1 MATTQPYQIAFTRE
15 LTVPQNAIVGE
26 IAPVEKQF
34 KCEIIVN
41 DALVRKIRKTR
52 YLPFSFL
59 PLKPLEIPQ
68 YKLIITADFLRKLQK
83 KDATAFFKLYHE
95 LGHIHHQD
103 LINEKEPDEEEQ
115 ALRKAGKPSEAD
127 LAADQFA
134 KSYMG
139 LKNSLNALKEIR
151 KEWEELCSSA
161 ACGDRAES
169 NRAAKK
175 EVLGR
180 IEAIKLK

>member
-41 DALVRKIRKTR
+41 DALVAKYERRDIC
-52 YLPFSFL
+52 LSLL

-83 KDATAFFKLYHE
+83 KDATAFSSFITSWGISTIRILSMKR
-95 LGHIHHQD
+95 
-103 LINEKEPDEEEQ
+103 NPMK
-115 ALRKAGKPSEAD
+115 
-127 LAADQFA
+127 
-134 KSYMG
+134 KS
-139 LKNSLNALKEIR
+139 R
-151 KEWEELCSSA
+151 H
-161 ACGDRAES
+161 
-169 NRAAKK
+169 
-175 EVLGR
+175 
-180 IEAIKLK
+180 

>member
-26 IAPVEKQF
+26 IAPAEKQF

-41 DALVRKIRKTR
+41 DALVAKYERRDIC
-52 YLPFSFL
+52 LSLL

-103 LINEKEPDEEEQ
+103 LINETEPDEEEQ
-115 ALRKAGKPSEAD
+115 ALRNAGKPSEAD

-151 KEWEELCSSA
+151 KEWEELCNST

-175 EVLGR
+175 EVQGR

>member
-1 MATTQPYQIAFTRE
+1 MRDHRKRCS
-15 LTVPQNAIVGE
+15 G
-26 IAPVEKQF
+26 
-34 KCEIIVN
+34 
-41 DALVRKIRKTR
+41 RKIRKTR
-52 YLPFSFL
+52 YLPFSFAFKAIGNS
-59 PLKPLEIPQ
+59 PVQADYHCGFSAEIT
-68 YKLIITADFLRKLQK
+68 KERCHR
-83 KDATAFFKLYHE
+83 FFKLYHE

-161 ACGDRAES
+161 ACGERAES

>member
-1 MATTQPYQIAFTRE
+1 MDTTQPYQIAFTRE

-41 DALVRKIRKTR
+41 DALAAKYERRDIC
-52 YLPFSFL
+52 LSLL